1 MRTTGL
7 DIVFSGS
14 RQPLGAAFGYLLD
27 SIIKVIY
34 FHLLKP
40 WQEKA
45 FLLILNNRDNVS
57 VVRKKI
63 IDLVVVNFYEW
74 YLKLESSCGDLSLHS
89 CLPEKLLQLKCNQ
102 AWILT
107 MCCLLCQVPKHGKCL
122 PSIGHSIGKQNRIF
136 LLEDVPWK
144 VKLTI
149 LENMRGRALLPEN
162 LIHLI
167 QIALL
172 WREQLW

>member
-63 IDLVVVNFYEW
+63 IDLVVVNFYE
-74 YLKLESSCGDLSLHS
+74 
-89 CLPEKLLQLKCNQ
+89 
-102 AWILT
+102 
-107 MCCLLCQVPKHGKCL
+107 
-122 PSIGHSIGKQNRIF
+122 
-136 LLEDVPWK
+136 
-144 VKLTI
+144 
-149 LENMRGRALLPEN
+149 
-162 LIHLI
+162 
-167 QIALL
+167 
-172 WREQLW
+172 